1 VPRISPKFQSSDCW
15 ILLSVV
21 WRYPIGPA
29 SLPDI
34 LGMADAIN
42 HAIPTLEEL
51 EGALNR
57 LLASG
62 HIDRR
67 EAGFVPTEL
76 ALDAVARVT
85 TSRKPILDI
94 WDELDRLFA
103 CPCCRPVLK
112 YVPRRVKVTPEE
124 YRAAYRAYVAR
135 MAPRRRRATR

>member
-15 ILLSVV
+15 ILLAVV
-21 WRYPIGPA
+21 WRYPVGSA
-29 SLPDI
+29 ALSDI
-34 LGMADAIN
+34 IGMADAIN
-42 HAIPTLEEL
+42 HAIPTVEEL

-62 HIDRR
+62 HVERR
-67 EAGFVPTEL
+67 EEGFVATEL

-85 TSRKPILDI
+85 TPRKPILEI
-94 WDELDRLFA
+94 WEELDRLFA

-124 YRAAYRAYVAR
+124 YRTAYRAYVAQVT
-135 MAPRRRRATR
+135 PKRRSAR